1 MLVVSCNFLS
11 IRLIRIVVSCFYPLT
26 FCFEKFST
34 WIWRLPSLCHFR
46 LFSHTKLEESNRT
59 DNFFCEIR
67 EHNKQTHTQNPDWRQ
82 MFSHFWVQA
91 KVRSTEVN
99 PFLNLYS
106 PCSMEQW
113 QQFLFRLLIS
123 LTNFRT
129 HNKSM
134 AIIKVLCVIFPHYK
148 L

>member
-1 MLVVSCNFLS
+1 
-11 IRLIRIVVSCFYPLT
+11 
-26 FCFEKFST
+26 
-34 WIWRLPSLCHFR
+34 
-46 LFSHTKLEESNRT
+46 
-59 DNFFCEIR
+59 
-67 EHNKQTHTQNPDWRQ
+67 

-106 PCSMEQW
+106 PCSIEQW

-134 AIIKVLCVIFPHYK
+134 AINQSPVCHFSPLQVITCVSVLTKYELVRYAYIIMSINNVTSQMNLLLNSDNNFN
-148 L
+148 LDSIVS